1 MINKVLAIVFV
12 LIKLSSFA
20 QVNELE
26 KFRKEI
32 TLFVNYDNG
41 KIDSLP
47 KSIENSLRL
56 KKNYETA
63 FLEFIKNKDSKNLD
77 NLKNNSINNKTDYII
92 GNNNYYF
99 DSQRKD
105 PFVKSLENN
114 VNYNITFYG
123 LYDYKLS
130 NFVSLYIQP
139 FILDTTE
146 YVVYYCKLNG
156 QGTYYIKD
164 VNRNV
169 IVFQSEGQTSN
180 APIKKLIKIDNNH
193 ILIVED
199 LGNNGQR
206 ALVVDV
212 KPGKW
217 KTINAFNGKAF
228 LNNSTD
234 YATKAEIQNRT
245 YLRFAESKN
254 IITMYSA
261 AFLRKYEIDFNEK
274 TKTISYKK
282 YNKKESEVL
291 EIKAKWENRLFK
303 IDDYYIGK
311 DLDDGDLPMPD

>member
-1 MINKVLAIVFV
+1 MINKVLTIVFV
-12 LIKLSSFA
+12 LIKLSSFG

-56 KKNYETA
+56 RKNYGTA

-77 NLKNNSINNKTDYII
+77 NLKNKSINNKTDYII
-92 GNNNYYF
+92 GNNNYSF
-99 DSQRKD
+99 NSQRKD

-130 NFVSLYIQP
+130 NFVSFYIQP

-164 VNRNV
+164 VNRNI

-180 APIKKLIKIDNNH
+180 APIKKFIKIDNNH

-199 LGNNGQR
+199 LGDNGQR
-206 ALVVDV
+206 ALVVDI
-212 KPGKW
+212 KLNKW
-217 KTINAFNGKAF
+217 KTLNAFNGKAF

-234 YATKAEIQNRT
+234 YATKAEMQNRT
-245 YLRFAESKN
+245 YLRFAETKS
-254 IITMYSA
+254 IITVYGA
-261 AFLRKYEIDFNEK
+261 AFLKKYEIDFNEK

-311 DLDDGDLPMPD
+311 DLEDRDLPMPN

>member
-1 MINKVLAIVFV
+1 MINKVLTIVFV
-12 LIKLSSFA
+12 LIKLSSFG

-56 KKNYETA
+56 RKNYGTA

-77 NLKNNSINNKTDYII
+77 NLKNKSINNKTDYII
-92 GNNNYYF
+92 GNNNYSF
-99 DSQRKD
+99 NSQRKD

-130 NFVSLYIQP
+130 NFVSFYIQP

-169 IVFQSEGQTSN
+169 SSPHF
-180 APIKKLIKIDNNH
+180 
-193 ILIVED
+193 
-199 LGNNGQR
+199 
-206 ALVVDV
+206 
-212 KPGKW
+212 
-217 KTINAFNGKAF
+217 
-228 LNNSTD
+228 
-234 YATKAEIQNRT
+234 RT
-245 YLRFAESKN
+245 N
-254 IITMYSA
+254 WI
-261 AFLRKYEIDFNEK
+261 
-274 TKTISYKK
+274 
-282 YNKKESEVL
+282 
-291 EIKAKWENRLFK
+291 
-303 IDDYYIGK
+303 
-311 DLDDGDLPMPD
+311 